1 MLSEPLAF
9 SYAGWICGT
18 SLIILYGF
26 ITCYTAKYLAGVVIS
41 DSRVSTYA
49 DIGKK
54 AFGARSMPFVNFM
67 FCFEIFS
74 VGVVLVTLYADSL
87 HAIVPAITS
96 NAYKLLGLL
105 ILIPT
110 VFVPLPL
117 LSYASLLG
125 IASTVFLIGVV
136 FVDGLSKFDAPGSL
150 WSPAKT
156 SLSFC
161 NLEELGLTFGLF
173 MAGFG
178 AHAALPS
185 LARDMAEPHRFN
197 EAMNYSFGFATA
209 VYTLIGMAG
218 YLMFGND
225 VYDEIS
231 QNLLK
236 VPGYNPVL
244 NELALWM
251 LVVTPLTKFALSTRP
266 LNLAFESLC
275 GLETHTLDNG
285 FEADQKSAVT
295 QARKLNRSLKHM
307 LVACE
312 RIGFTCLAVA
322 VSILVP
328 NFGSSWPSLGPSR
341 YLRYA

>member
-1 MLSEPLAF
+1 MHQ
-9 SYAGWICGT
+9 
-18 SLIILYGF
+18 ILY
-26 ITCYTAKYLAGVVIS
+26 S
-41 DSRVSTYA
+41 
-49 DIGKK
+49 
-54 AFGARSMPFVNFM
+54 
-67 FCFEIFS
+67 
-74 VGVVLVTLYADSL
+74 
-87 HAIVPAITS
+87 
-96 NAYKLLGLL
+96 
-105 ILIPT
+105 LIPT

-125 IASTVFLIGVV
+125 IASTIFLIGVV

-150 WSPAKT
+150 WSPAET
-156 SLSFC
+156 SFSFC
-161 NLEELGLTFGLF
+161 NLEELGLAFGLF

-328 NFGSSWPSLGPSR
+328 NFGSIMAIFGSFSVFTLCVIGPIAAKMSLEGKATVGDVVILVSSIVMA
-341 YLRYA
+341 LWGTVAGFWSTTQ